1 MHPKCCNSR
10 IRASKV
16 LRTGVGIVGS
26 SGCSGNSAGQVSK
39 VLGSTIPDIPLSSQ
53 SSGSWESTPI
63 SCSKVSEPSES
74 LFSFSSWRRDV
85 EASSGRTW
93 RGWMEKTRN
102 YILQFIDTHAGHVYS
117 LSKVKHVNA
126 QSLHERHMNIL
137 YTVCPGFQLGW
148 NLLERLQEEHAL
160 CTMARM

>member
-1 MHPKCCNSR
+1 MD
-10 IRASKV
+10 
-16 LRTGVGIVGS
+16 G
-26 SGCSGNSAGQVSK
+26 
-39 VLGSTIPDIPLSSQ
+39 
-53 SSGSWESTPI
+53 
-63 SCSKVSEPSES
+63 
-74 LFSFSSWRRDV
+74 
-85 EASSGRTW
+85 
-93 RGWMEKTRN
+93 KTRN

-160 CTMARM
+160 CTMPGCRSGRGAESLVT